1 MKGSGKIGFQPQKR
15 AMKQKLINSKDYTP
29 CCEYCLHG
37 KLTADGESVL
47 CVKKGV
53 MLPES
58 SCHKY
63 EYDPLKR
70 RPKKR
75 TVNNEFD
82 NSDFN
87 I

>member
-1 MKGSGKIGFQPQKR
+1 
-15 AMKQKLINSKDYTP
+15 MKQKIINSKAYAP
-29 CCEYCLHG
+29 RCEYCLHG

-47 CVKKGV
+47 CIKKGV

-58 SCHKY
+58 SCRKY

-70 RPKKR
+70 KPKKR
-75 TVNNEFD
+75 TVKSEFVD
-82 NSDFN
+82 SDFS